1 MSRLSESGFQL
12 PPSGLSFLVNQLI
25 WFNVCQM
32 ANCRSTLLLQILLF
46 FCESRE
52 AKSLPVMNPEHG
64 VKCRDRRKAHMSS
77 EGAKSTNPV
86 VDIVMN
92 ALTRKIV

>member
-1 MSRLSESGFQL
+1 MVQRLPDGK
-12 PPSGLSFLVNQLI
+12 LSIDVA
-25 WFNVCQM
+25 V
-32 ANCRSTLLLQILLF
+32 ANITF